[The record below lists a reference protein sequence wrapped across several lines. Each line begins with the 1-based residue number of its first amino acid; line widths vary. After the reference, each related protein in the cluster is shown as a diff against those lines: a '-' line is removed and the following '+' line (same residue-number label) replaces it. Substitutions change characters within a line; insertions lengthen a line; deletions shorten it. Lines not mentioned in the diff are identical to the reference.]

1 MALDLNKH
9 LKSDLISR
17 IELFHELLRNHKDL
31 QESFE
36 LIMDGHPAYIDA
48 PFEGFINYELPKNA
62 IGVRWNG
69 LEQTVEFKFKDLGP
83 VYWARP
89 DIGTFTESDVG

>member
-1 MALDLNKH
+1 MDLNQYT
-9 LKSDLISR
+9 KSALMER
-17 IELFHELLRNHKDL
+17 IKLFHEMLRNHKDL

-36 LIMDGHPAYIDA
+36 TVMEGGTAYIDA

-89 DIGTFTESDVG
+89 DVGTVTESDVG

>member
-1 MALDLNKH
+1 MNLNKYTKAT
-9 LKSDLISR
+9 LLER
-17 IELFHELLRNHKDL
+17 IDVFHDMLDRHESLRDA
-31 QESFE
+31 FE
-36 LIMDGHPAYIDA
+36 IVMDGGTAYIDA
-48 PFEGFINYELPKNA
+48 PFEGFVNYELPKNA

-89 DIGTFTESDVG
+89 DVGTITESDVG

>member
-1 MALDLNKH
+1 MNLNQYTKAV
-9 LKSDLISR
+9 LIER
-17 IELFHELLRNHKDL
+17 IELFHEMLERHKDL
-31 QESFE
+31 HDALETV
-36 LIMDGHPAYIDA
+36 MKGDTAYIDA
-48 PFEGFINYELPKNA
+48 PFNGFINYELPKNA

-89 DIGTFTESDVG
+89 DVGTATESDVG